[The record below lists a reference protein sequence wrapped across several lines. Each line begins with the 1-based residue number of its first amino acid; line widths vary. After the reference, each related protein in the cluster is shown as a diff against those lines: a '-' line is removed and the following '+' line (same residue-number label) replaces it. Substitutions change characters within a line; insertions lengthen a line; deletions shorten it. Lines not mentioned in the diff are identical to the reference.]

1 MDVPLQKEIVVGEMA
16 LFPLVPNPIPTKGQL
31 VSKRLFGVF
40 NFLQKTTNKSIW
52 GFIVVK

>member
-1 MDVPLQKEIVVGEMA
+1 MDVPLQKVVVGEMA